1 MRQSRKIL
9 SACMAL
15 ALCLTPLGAGA
26 DAAPQASSYNPTVG
40 IWYST
45 WYAKEGPY
53 LWIDGHGYGSVGQFL
68 EDVNG
73 DGKDDAVI
81 CFENGDWY
89 VALSTGA
96 GFGGYSRWGAG
107 HGSGAAKRLMGDVNG
122 DGKADAIAYFGDGDW
137 YVALSTGS
145 GFGGASRWLSGL
157 GVGSANQFI
166 ADVNGDG
173 KEDAVIFNASGS
185 WYASLSNGS
194 GFNNYSQW
202 TDGHGYGSNSQF
214 LEDVDGDGR
223 ADAIVFFS
231 GDGSWYVSTSRGG
244 DFSGYSR
251 WLLGFGAGSQKQLFA
266 DVNGDG
272 KKDAVFFSTTGVTGS
287 DWSWAKSLGNA
298 FQDSG
303 VWKYR
308 HGYGSTNQLAGDIYG
323 DGTDAPVAFLGDTG
337 AWKALPAN
345 LYYVFPN
352 IYNTWEAGF
361 KNNNRP
367 ISYKPRTGGVYQTYD
382 SGDPAVID
390 EHLAMIADA
399 GIDYLL
405 FDLTNHVNAD
415 NAYIK
420 NRAKAV
426 AERIRIWN
434 QDSAH
439 RKIRYAV
446 GIGGIQMT
454 HSPSTVE
461 EECTIIYDEFFS
473 QSIGG
478 DNYYQINGKP
488 LIVTYAEYAD
498 RLGWEQS
505 AISKT
510 SSNRFT
516 VEWMQGTLTGTNAS
530 GQPPL
535 ADIGRYYGWTY
546 PNGSIASTGT
556 MVAQPGHNNYVGT
569 FISRQYNGV
578 NGGFYSTQCWQR
590 ILQQKPQNVVI
601 NSFNEFAEETA
612 VQPSDTAGLTS
623 PSEKWYNQNGQLD
636 PDMYWNMTKQYIAQ
650 LRQ

>member
-1 MRQSRKIL
+1 M
-9 SACMAL
+9 
-15 ALCLTPLGAGA
+15 
-26 DAAPQASSYNPTVG
+26 
-40 IWYST
+40 
-45 WYAKEGPY
+45 
-53 LWIDGHGYGSVGQFL
+53 
-68 EDVNG
+68 
-73 DGKDDAVI
+73 
-81 CFENGDWY
+81 
-89 VALSTGA
+89 
-96 GFGGYSRWGAG
+96 
-107 HGSGAAKRLMGDVNG
+107 
-122 DGKADAIAYFGDGDW
+122 
-137 YVALSTGS
+137 
-145 GFGGASRWLSGL
+145 
-157 GVGSANQFI
+157 
-166 ADVNGDG
+166 
-173 KEDAVIFNASGS
+173 
-185 WYASLSNGS
+185 
-194 GFNNYSQW
+194 
-202 TDGHGYGSNSQF
+202 
-214 LEDVDGDGR
+214 
-223 ADAIVFFS
+223 
-231 GDGSWYVSTSRGG
+231 
-244 DFSGYSR
+244 
-251 WLLGFGAGSQKQLFA
+251 FA

-323 DGTDAPVAFLGDTG
+323 DGTDAPVAFLGIREPG
-337 AWKALPAN
+337 RPYLPTSIMFSPTFTTPGKPVSRTTTA
-345 LYYVFPN
+345 PS
-352 IYNTWEAGF
+352 
-361 KNNNRP
+361 P
-367 ISYKPRTGGVYQTYD
+367 INPVPAAIYQTYD

-505 AISKT
+505 TISKT

-546 PNGSIASTGT
+546 PNGSIASTGHHGGP
-556 MVAQPGHNNYVGT
+556 AGT
-569 FISRQYNGV
+569 QQLCGNLYLPAIQWGERRLLFHPMLAADPAAEAAERGDQLLQRVCRG
-578 NGGFYSTQCWQR
+578 NGG
-590 ILQQKPQNVVI
+590 
-601 NSFNEFAEETA
+601 AA
-612 VQPSDTAGLTS
+612 SDTAGLTS

>member
-1 MRQSRKIL
+1 MKLKKITAVLAAALLTMTAMTACSGGAASSASSETPSSESSAASAESASSESTSSESASSEETTGGDMTGEITVLSREDGSGTL
-9 SACMAL
+9 SAFTELFGIEEMVPEAIITNSTAVMLTSVAGDPAAIGYVSMGSLNETVKAVSVDGNAATVEGIKDGSYTLARPFVVTTYGEVGEIAQDLLNYIMSAEGQAIINEEGYIAIDDAAAAYTAAGVSGEITVGGSSSVTPVMEKLAEAYMAL
-15 ALCLTPLGAGA
+15 
-26 DAAPQASSYNPTVG
+26 NPDVTVVVQQ
-40 IWYST
+40 S
-45 WYAKEGPY
+45 
-53 LWIDGHGYGSVGQFL
+53 D
-68 EDVNG
+68 
-73 DGKDDAVI
+73 
-81 CFENGDWY
+81 
-89 VALSTGA
+89 
-96 GFGGYSRWGAG
+96 
-107 HGSGAAKRLMGDVNG
+107 
-122 DGKADAIAYFGDGDW
+122 
-137 YVALSTGS
+137 
-145 GFGGASRWLSGL
+145 
-157 GVGSANQFI
+157 
-166 ADVNGDG
+166 
-173 KEDAVIFNASGS
+173 
-185 WYASLSNGS
+185 
-194 GFNNYSQW
+194 
-202 TDGHGYGSNSQF
+202 
-214 LEDVDGDGR
+214 
-223 ADAIVFFS
+223 
-231 GDGSWYVSTSRGG
+231 
-244 DFSGYSR
+244 
-251 WLLGFGAGSQKQLFA
+251 
-266 DVNGDG
+266 
-272 KKDAVFFSTTGVTGS
+272 STTGVTGS

-345 LYYVFPN
+345 LYYGFPN

-505 AISKT
+505 TISKT

>member
-145 GFGGASRWLSGL
+145 GFGGASRWFSGL

-272 KKDAVFFSTTGVTGS
+272 KKGCRFLLHHRRHR
-287 DWSWAKSLGNA
+287 LGLELG
-298 FQDSG
+298 QIPGKRLSG
-303 VWKYR
+303 FRRVEVSAWLWLHQPVGGGYLWGR
-308 HGYGSTNQLAGDIYG
+308 NGRAGGLPGGYGSLEGLTCQPLLCF
-323 DGTDAPVAFLGDTG
+323 PQHLQHLG
-337 AWKALPAN
+337 
-345 LYYVFPN
+345 
-352 IYNTWEAGF
+352 
-361 KNNNRP
+361 
-367 ISYKPRTGGVYQTYD
+367 S
-382 SGDPAVID
+382 
-390 EHLAMIADA
+390 
-399 GIDYLL
+399 
-405 FDLTNHVNAD
+405 
-415 NAYIK
+415 
-420 NRAKAV
+420 
-426 AERIRIWN
+426 
-434 QDSAH
+434 
-439 RKIRYAV
+439 
-446 GIGGIQMT
+446 
-454 HSPSTVE
+454 
-461 EECTIIYDEFFS
+461 
-473 QSIGG
+473 
-478 DNYYQINGKP
+478 
-488 LIVTYAEYAD
+488 
-498 RLGWEQS
+498 RLQEQ
-505 AISKT
+505 
-510 SSNRFT
+510 
-516 VEWMQGTLTGTNAS
+516 
-530 GQPPL
+530 QPPHFL
-535 ADIGRYYGWTY
+535 
-546 PNGSIASTGT
+546 
-556 MVAQPGHNNYVGT
+556 
-569 FISRQYNGV
+569 
-578 NGGFYSTQCWQR
+578 
-590 ILQQKPQNVVI
+590 
-601 NSFNEFAEETA
+601 
-612 VQPSDTAGLTS
+612 
-623 PSEKWYNQNGQLD
+623 
-636 PDMYWNMTKQYIAQ
+636 
-650 LRQ
+650 